1 MSRATLDTAR
11 LRMAS
16 CTGLSPS
23 AAVRSGTFHSPSF
36 LPRRGPNP
44 AAAWTEAVWAAP
56 RSLATPGGI
65 TFCFLFL
72 RVLRCFSSPR
82 LPAAKRRDSPS
93 GCRVFPFGDPR
104 IRGHLHLPA
113 AYRSLSRPSSH
124 VRAKASSVRPFLLSL
139 APAGPKG
146 TAEGYTSAVLS
157 YVSCLVFLTTCSVCQ
172 RSPGYACMRP
182 DVENIG
188 FEPMTPCLQSRC
200 SSQLS

>member
-56 RSLATPGGI
+56 RSLATTGGI

-139 APAGPKG
+139 APAGPKRDG
-146 TAEGYTSAVLS
+146 GRIYFSCTFVCL
-157 YVSCLVFLTTCSVCQ
+157 VSCLSYYLFSMSKIARVRMHATRRGEYRIRTDDPLLAKQV
-172 RSPGYACMRP
+172 
-182 DVENIG
+182 
-188 FEPMTPCLQSRC
+188 L
-200 SSQLS
+200 